1 MTNLLTTLAKVAL
14 NDLHKFD
21 GNLEDSV
28 VAQAKAAQE
37 KYGISAQQSDSLYWN
52 ILEEAENMEL
62 KDRAQYVKNSSE
74 TCEKWYDPRTD
85 KTFYVNVVNGQRD
98 WNAAC

>member
-14 NDLHKFD
+14 YDLHKFD

-37 KYGISAQQSDSLYWN
+37 KFGLNAQQADGLYWN
-52 ILEEAENMEL
+52 ILEEAESMEL
-62 KDRAQYVKNSSE
+62 KDRAQFLKNISE
-74 TCEKWYDPRTD
+74 DCEKWYDPRTGR
-85 KTFYVNVVNGQRD
+85 TFYLEVVKGQRN
-98 WNAAC
+98 WPC